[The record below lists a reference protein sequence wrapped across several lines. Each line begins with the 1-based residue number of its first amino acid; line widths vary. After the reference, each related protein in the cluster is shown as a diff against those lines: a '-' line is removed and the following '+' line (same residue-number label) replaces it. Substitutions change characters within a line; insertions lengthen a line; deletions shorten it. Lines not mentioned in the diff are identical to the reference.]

1 MFVGR
6 TLKVGL
12 GSVFCGLL
20 VGIAGCSSI
29 DTFEQPAPVPE
40 ISETVELDTVWSMSV
55 GDGHDDQLLQIAPL
69 YAGDL
74 IYAASADGVVATV
87 RPADGEVIW
96 QKDYDE
102 QFFAGPGADAR
113 HLYMV
118 TRDAELV
125 ALSSED
131 GTEAWRVPLPTEVLA
146 APQSNGN
153 LVVVQ
158 TTDGRVIA
166 HDAATGERRWQY
178 EAQVPVL
185 TVRTAAAPLVGGDIV
200 ISSFANGRVIALT
213 AADGQPVWQYEVG
226 QSQGRT
232 ELERL
237 VDIGGQPLVL
247 DSAIMVVGYQGKL
260 ALVDIRSGQEIWSRR
275 ASSFYSPAIGN
286 GNIFLSSANGDIVAL
301 RGSDRRELWVQDSLS
316 WRQLTRPA
324 VSGDY
329 LVVGDFEGYLHV
341 LSTVDGSLQGQR
353 EFDSDGIR
361 VPVQVIEDGNL
372 LVYGNGGKM
381 AVLRIEQDD

>member
-1 MFVGR
+1 
-6 TLKVGL
+6 
-12 GSVFCGLL
+12 
-20 VGIAGCSSI
+20 
-29 DTFEQPAPVPE
+29 
-40 ISETVELDTVWSMSV
+40 
-55 GDGHDDQLLQIAPL
+55 
-69 YAGDL
+69 
-74 IYAASADGVVATV
+74 
-87 RPADGEVIW
+87 
-96 QKDYDE
+96 
-102 QFFAGPGADAR
+102 
-113 HLYMV
+113 
-118 TRDAELV
+118 
-125 ALSSED
+125 SED

-166 HDAATGERRWQY
+166 HDAAKGERRWQY

>member
-6 TLKVGL
+6 SLRAGIV
-12 GSVFCGLL
+12 SVICGLV
-20 VGIAGCSSI
+20 VGVSGCSST
-29 DTFEQPAPVPE
+29 DTFEQPAPLPE
-40 ISETVELDTVWSMSV
+40 VRETVELDTLWSMSV
-55 GDGHDDQLLQIAPL
+55 GDGHDDQFLQMAPL
-69 YAGDL
+69 YAGSV
-74 IYAASADGVVATV
+74 IYAASADGVVVAVT
-87 RPADGEVIW
+87 PDEGEVLW
-96 QKDYDE
+96 QTEYSDR
-102 QFFAGPGADAR
+102 FFAGPGADSR
-113 HLYMV
+113 HVYLV

-131 GTEAWRVPLPTEVLA
+131 GAEVWRSSLPTEVLA

-166 HDAATGERRWQY
+166 HNAADGERRWQY

-200 ISSFANGRVIALT
+200 ISSFSNGRVIALT

-226 QSQGRT
+226 QPQGRT

-247 DSAIMVVGYQGKL
+247 DSAIMVAGYQGKL

-275 ASSFYSPAIGN
+275 ASSFHSPALGG
-286 GNIFLSSANGDIVAL
+286 GNIFLASANGDVVAL
-301 RGSDRRELWVQDSLS
+301 RGSDRRELWVQEDLS

-329 LVVGDFEGYLHV
+329 VVVGDFEGYLHV
-341 LSTVDGSLQGQR
+341 LSSSDGSLQGQR
-353 EFDSDGIR
+353 KFDSDGIR
-361 VPVQVIEDGNL
+361 VPVQLMEGGKL
-372 LVYGNGGKM
+372 LVFGNGGKM
-381 AVLRIEQDD
+381 AVLKIEQDD